1 MIFSQWSKIALL
13 GAAFVAAGATALPA
27 QDAAGLLETLSGELQ
42 GADASGDGTASMSG
56 RIIQVFALMTVLSI
70 APGIIV
76 VATSFTRFVIVF
88 SMLRSALGLNQTP
101 PNMVIISLSLFM
113 SFFVMQPVM
122 QKSWD
127 EGLSPLL
134 EQEITEEQA
143 IGRITEPFKEF
154 MFANTR
160 DKDLDLF
167 LDIAEVPSDTEMT
180 VENTPWRSMVP
191 AFLISELRKAF
202 TIGFLLYLPFLAID
216 LVVASVLMS
225 AGMMML
231 PPIMIS
237 LPFKVIFFVLVDGWH
252 QLAGSLIESFVPV

>member
-1 MIFSQWSKIALL
+1 MNCFERFKSVLL
-13 GAAFVAAGATALPA
+13 GVFLVVATTTALQA
-27 QDAAGLLETLSGELQ
+27 QDAGGLLEALSTELQ
-42 GADASGDGTASMSG
+42 GSDGSGETASMSG
-56 RIIQVFALMTVLSI
+56 RIIQVFALMTVLSV
-70 APGIIV
+70 APGIII

-122 QKSWD
+122 EKSWN

-134 EQEITEEQA
+134 EQEISEEEA
-143 IGRITEPFKEF
+143 IGRITDPFKEF

-167 LDIAEVPSDTEMT
+167 LDIAEVPPETEMT